1 MVRLASISQA
11 FKCDHKV
18 VRSRNDEPGQD
29 QSTSVTDQPEEG
41 TPRPD
46 PQEEDAERQRSGQ
59 QRVGDQ
65 E

>member
-1 MVRLASISQA
+1 M
-11 FKCDHKV
+11 
-18 VRSRNDEPGQD
+18 RSRKDEPGQD

-46 PQEEDAERQRSGQ
+46 PQEEDAERQRSNQ